1 MAQGYMR
8 QLRAHS
14 GQCGAEGEG
23 YVFSGRKHVDESL
36 QSSVVEKFVACKADL
51 LGGVPGGIALF
62 RGSCVVST
70 VESGDFEAD

>member
-1 MAQGYMR
+1 M
-8 QLRAHS
+8 
-14 GQCGAEGEG
+14 
-23 YVFSGRKHVDESL
+23 FSGRKHVDESL
-36 QSSVVEKFVACKADL
+36 QSCVVEKFVACKADL

>member
-51 LGGVPGGIALF
+51 LGGVRAV
-62 RGSCVVST
+62 SCCFLVCV
-70 VESGDFEAD
+70 

>member
-36 QSSVVEKFVACKADL
+36 QSCVVEKFVACKAGIS
-51 LGGVPGGIALF
+51 GGVGL
-62 RGSCVVST
+62 V
-70 VESGDFEAD
+70 